1 MIEWNVQG
9 IAAARA
15 LWDQVESDIADCIAT
30 GPINSTSINTVR
42 DYVFAGNFIL
52 CAAYSGT
59 ELQGTAVVRIMDVLD
74 TKMAYAISV
83 TGTGLANPASANSF
97 FEMLRGLGAE
107 HVQAVCRPAAA
118 KLWGRVGFKT
128 THEIMEVNLWAAL

>member
-9 IAAARA
+9 IEAARE
-15 LWDQVESDIADCIAT
+15 LWDRVESDVADCIAT
-30 GPINSTSINTVR
+30 GPLTNTSIDTVKQH
-42 DYVFAGNFIL
+42 VLAGNLIL
-52 CAAYSGT
+52 CAAYEDA
-59 ELQGTAVVRIMDVLD
+59 ELRGAAVVRIADVLD

-83 TGTGLANPASANSF
+83 TGSGLANPASADNF
-97 FEMLRGLGAE
+97 FAMLRRLGAK

-128 THEIMEVNLWAAL
+128 THEIMEVNLWADL